1 MFLSFKYTQKKCKQ
15 FNVIHSN
22 ISVKYLKVIYKITTN
37 ATGLY
42 NQKIFDD
49 S

>member
-1 MFLSFKYTQKKCKQ
+1 MFLSFKYTQKK
-15 FNVIHSN
+15 NVNNLTLHSN